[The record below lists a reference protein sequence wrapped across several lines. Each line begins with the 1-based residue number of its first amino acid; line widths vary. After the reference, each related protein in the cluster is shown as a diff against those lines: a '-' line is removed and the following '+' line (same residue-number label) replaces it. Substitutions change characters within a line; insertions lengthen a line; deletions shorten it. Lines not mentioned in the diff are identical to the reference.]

1 MNFPTFFDQLVKD
14 EYDATIEG
22 GYSFEGY
29 TLEEIAYDMIAYS
42 SAMEEL
48 WVDDPDADDEL
59 LKNRIVEALM
69 KFVPSVNN

>member
-1 MNFPTFFDQLVKD
+1 MNFPTFFDQIIKG

-29 TLEEIAYDMIAYS
+29 TLEEIAWDIIAYS
-42 SAMEEL
+42 PAMEEL
-48 WVDDPDADDEL
+48 WVDDPDYDDNL
-59 LKNRIVEALM
+59 LRDRIVEALM